1 VRPSRIYSTI
11 KQIQLEKT
19 LLGVPRKQRAA
30 LRSYVAGR
38 RRI

>member
-1 VRPSRIYSTI
+1 VRPSRIYSTVR
-11 KQIQLEKT
+11 QIQLEKA
-19 LLGVPRKQRAA
+19 LLGVPRRQRAV

>member
-1 VRPSRIYSTI
+1 MRPSRIYSTVRL
-11 KQIQLEKT
+11 IQLEKT
-19 LLGVPRKQRAA
+19 LLGVPRRQRAV